1 MKKMYNNFLEE
12 LWLEEMGWNVVDADN
27 RKFNDDVER
36 AFWEKLAPV
45 YTTNYNLNSDT
56 DKIANKLR
64 SILGYNKKVL
74 EIGCGSGNFTMLM
87 ADYCKEII
95 GIDFSAAMLNEL
107 NKRVESSK
115 LENIRIVN
123 CKWEDFKL
131 NEKYDYIV
139 SVNSLYRIRDIKQA
153 LLKMDAYAKKGVVI
167 IRTIQRPFLY
177 SLYAKCGISANECR
191 DYQLMP
197 VILWQNGIRANVEF
211 VNYKRTKFYNNIQ
224 EAEAEMQQDL
234 GKVVFEKN
242 KSELMKDLLKFTQK
256 DIDGYMIK
264 MPRVTEF
271 IYWKKLYAKD

>member
-115 LENIRIVN
+115 LENIRLVN
-123 CKWEDFKL
+123 CKWEDF
-131 NEKYDYIV
+131 
-139 SVNSLYRIRDIKQA
+139 
-153 LLKMDAYAKKGVVI
+153 
-167 IRTIQRPFLY
+167 
-177 SLYAKCGISANECR
+177 
-191 DYQLMP
+191 
-197 VILWQNGIRANVEF
+197 
-211 VNYKRTKFYNNIQ
+211 
-224 EAEAEMQQDL
+224 
-234 GKVVFEKN
+234 
-242 KSELMKDLLKFTQK
+242 
-256 DIDGYMIK
+256 
-264 MPRVTEF
+264 
-271 IYWKKLYAKD
+271 